1 MACQKVLIFRDRPD
15 FTTLLLISVNNDRR
29 NEMREGRR
37 EGAEGGREGG
47 REGMREG
54 MKERGREGARELG
67 TSPKKV
73 EAIHNALRLQFQLQL
88 WYFLGLL
95 HY

>member
-1 MACQKVLIFRDRPD
+1 MACQKVLIFRDRPN

-47 REGMREG
+47 NEGGNEGEREGGSKRV
-54 MKERGREGARELG
+54 RYV
-67 TSPKKV
+67 P
-73 EAIHNALRLQFQLQL
+73 
-88 WYFLGLL
+88 
-95 HY
+95 